1 MKKTAISIIALTL
14 ISCDKTVQGEQEEFR
29 DPYLWPFSETSIW
42 NMPIGSDAEYVPAL
56 FEDVDKLRMT
66 VDEDY
71 IVMKP
76 NAPLTKVYYS
86 EAGWNK
92 AKDRCE
98 HNSTLLFEAPFPHDW
113 IISSETW
120 IGTTPNSG
128 LATLMPDGETIK
140 QTQPFAHCREG
151 NVATSKAMAKDV
163 NLYGEGIT
171 GAHGGSR
178 LSAIGGALRNHELTP
193 ASGPVRHAL
202 KVNVYASKNLYYDTE
217 TKGFRWPAGGAD
229 SQAANIYGTIRQA
242 PHNKECRMGAL
253 LALPASLDIATL
265 ELKTEPARIL
275 AAAFQDYGA
284 YIVDNTAWD
293 VFAIITEWS
302 PDGRFIDEFRKNW
315 GFNFSTYGNDINA
328 SWAEDLKKIFSQLH
342 IVVNNTESTI
352 GGGGTPRQKLAPPFM
367 EK

>member
-1 MKKTAISIIALTL
+1 MKKIIGILTL
-14 ISCDKTVQGEQEEFR
+14 FSLFISCKENDIEEKDEFR
-29 DPYLWPFSETSIW
+29 DPYLWPFSQTSIW

-56 FEDVDKLRMT
+56 FEDTDKLRMT

-92 AKDRCE
+92 NKDRCE
-98 HNSTLLFEAPFPHDW
+98 HNGTLLFEAPFPHDW
-113 IISSETW
+113 IISSDTW

-140 QTQPFAHCREG
+140 QTQPFAHCQNG
-151 NVATSKAMAKDV
+151 DIATSKVLCKDV
-163 NLYGEGIT
+163 NIYGEGIT

-178 LSAIGGALRNHELTP
+178 MSAIGGALRNHELTP
-193 ASGPVRHAL
+193 TSGPIRHVL
-202 KVNVYASKNLYYDTE
+202 KVNVYANKNLYYDQV
-217 TKGFRWPAGGAD
+217 TKGYRWPAGGAD
-229 SQAANIYGTIRQA
+229 SSAAGLYGTIRKT
-242 PHNKECRMGAL
+242 PPNKECRMGAL
-253 LALPASLDIATL
+253 LALPASLDIASL

-275 AAAFQDYGA
+275 AVAFQDYGA

-302 PDGRFIDEFRKNW
+302 PDGRFIDEFKKNW
-315 GFNFSTYGNDINA
+315 GFAFETTGTNSNDD
-328 SWAEDLKKIFSQLH
+328 WREDLRKIFSKMH
-342 IVVNNTESTI
+342 IVINNTEATI
-352 GGGGTPRQKLAPPFM
+352 GGGGTPRQKLAPPF
-367 EK
+367 KN